1 VHASQQGG
9 SGLNSGGAFPGAN
22 SASNGSPGMTGKKT
36 ATLAERVDRRV
47 SSKVNQKRDSWPMR
61 LIGSASEIGDQPQM
75 RALCAGTIAVALVRG
90 DRRLAKTGLKMLAA
104 HTLATWGKD
113 GVKAVIDRTRPDSGD
128 NAKMRRGNSDA
139 HDETSFPSGHSAGA
153 VAVAEAF
160 ARSYPKH
167 AVAVR
172 TAALAVAAAQV
183 PRGTHYAGD
192 VAAGVLIGLAAERAS
207 DAAARL
213 SVRAVDAGRIAV
225 AVSHTGGEQEARAQ
239 R

>member
-1 VHASQQGG
+1 MNG
-9 SGLNSGGAFPGAN
+9 GGASAGAN

-47 SSKVNQKRDSWPMR
+47 SAKVNQKRDSWPMR

-75 RALCAGTIAVALVRG
+75 RMLCAATIIFGVVRR
-90 DRRLAKTGLKMLAA
+90 DSRLAKTGVKMLAA
-104 HTLATWGKD
+104 HTLATWGKG

-128 NAKMRRGNSDA
+128 NPKVRVGNSDS

-160 ARSYPKH
+160 VRSYPNH
-167 AVAVR
+167 AMAAR
-172 TAALAVAAAQV
+172 TAALAVAAVQV

-192 VAAGVLIGLAAERAS
+192 VVAGVLIGLAAERAS

-213 SVRAVDAGRIAV
+213 SVRAVDAGKIAV
-225 AVSHTGGEQEARAQ
+225 VDSRTEADRK

>member
-1 VHASQQGG
+1 MHASQEGS
-9 SGLNSGGAFPGAN
+9 SGLNSGGAFAGAN

-36 ATLAERVDRRV
+36 ATLAEQADRRV

-75 RALCAGTIAVALVRG
+75 RMLCAATIAFAIVRR
-90 DRRLAKTGLKMLAA
+90 DSRLAKTGFKMLAA
-104 HTLATWGKD
+104 HTVATWGKG
-113 GVKAVIDRTRPDSGD
+113 GVKAVIDRTRPESGD
-128 NAKMRRGNSDA
+128 NPKVRLGNSDS

-167 AVAVR
+167 AVAAR
-172 TAALAVAAAQV
+172 TGALAVAAVQV

-207 DAAARL
+207 DAAACL
-213 SVRAVDAGRIAV
+213 GVRAVDAGKIAA
-225 AVSHTGGEQEARAQ
+225 AVSGAQ
-239 R
+239 G